1 MERKFNLLGGLAAF
15 IGAVCSGFIYYCER
29 LQLAPFT
36 SKGLLG
42 RLAAAA
48 AAGGLLFALIFFLLR
63 KALSEIKA
71 KEWCPIILI
80 TLITSVCMMTWFP
93 VPDTGLYRTH
103 ELRLR
108 TLPDENGEIRPV
120 TLTWLHREDRD
131 IPITSVQCTGNCSF
145 EELGVTLRDQTAEL
159 TWQGITGD
167 VMTIEFVSDENQGI
181 AAFSWDGQ
189 ERIAPLNNTEMERLS
204 FDVTFPPANGLTE
217 FIAVWIISLLISLS
231 SMIGMFKLLSGWSV
245 RGFAIG
251 AFVCFTFFRIIQ
263 FSTVSEPLFFIDSES
278 YLGMSEMPVAD
289 ILRGTPYCHDQFWYC
304 IARPAFIPLVYKLC
318 RQDPIAI
325 TIVQLIVSIL
335 SWGFFARQSA
345 ALCRT
350 SVRKKAVIILV
361 FGLGCVPNVTRWDQM
376 IMSESLSIA
385 AALLLMGSCFWLL
398 RPNPEKR
405 WKAAPAICTALG
417 ALLYAQ
423 SRDSAAWIVILIT
436 VLLLCLNR
444 LRKERK
450 VIFLLCA
457 CLAAICWSVMGNTG
471 GRWQYPFENVLFN
484 RIARNP
490 QALEFF
496 IRSGMP
502 TPPRIEELYGVEH
515 MMGSE
520 LFNSELMAPLREWIL
535 SDGLKTYIRYMLH
548 VPVRTL
554 SMAWRAGFEKEA
566 FEQIGYIYTPT
577 GFKQLLPDPI
587 VKFFSCNLPGLLV
600 IGLELAAIWI
610 AFKRPDGE
618 RYAFPLL
625 FVLSAYIL
633 CSGVLIADEYEF
645 ARHSMVII
653 LMMKAS
659 TWPLICMLSEELIT
673 NPCTLS
679 PDSTKTCYTNT

>member
-1 MERKFNLLGGLAAF
+1 MKRRDVLLIIFAGVL
-15 IGAVCSGFIYYCER
+15 GAVCSAFIYYCER

-42 RLAAAA
+42 RLVLAA
-48 AAGGLLFALIFFLLR
+48 AAGGFLFAFIFFLAWD
-63 KALSEIKA
+63 ALPEIKK
-71 KEWCPIILI
+71 KEWYPIILI
-80 TLITSVCMMTWFP
+80 ALITSVCIMTWFP
-93 VPDTGLYRTH
+93 VPDTGLYQTH
-103 ELRLR
+103 KLTIHALS
-108 TLPDENGEIRPV
+108 DENGEVRPV
-120 TLTWLHREDRD
+120 TLTWLHRADRD
-131 IPITSVQCTGNCSF
+131 IPISSVQCSGNCSF
-145 EELGVTLRDQTAEL
+145 EEPGVTLLDETAEM
-159 TWQGITGD
+159 TWQGITGN
-167 VMTIEFVSDENQGI
+167 VMTIEFVSNKNQGI
-181 AAFSWDGQ
+181 AAFNWDGKDQ
-189 ERIAPLNNTEMERLS
+189 IASLNNTEMDRLS
-204 FDVTFPPANGLTE
+204 FDVTFPPSNGLPE
-217 FIAVWIISLLISLS
+217 FIAVWIISFLISFLGV
-231 SMIGMFKLLSGWSV
+231 IGMFKLLPAWSV

-251 AFVCFTFFRIIQ
+251 AYVCFSIFRILQ

-278 YLGMSEMPVAD
+278 YLGMSEMPVID
-289 ILRGTPYCHDQFWYC
+289 ILRGTPYCHDRFWYC
-304 IARPAFIPLVYKLC
+304 IARPAFIPVIYKLC
-318 RQDPIAI
+318 QQDAVVI
-325 TIVQLIVSIL
+325 TIVQLIISIL
-335 SWGFFARQSA
+335 SWGFFAWQST

-350 SVRKKAVIILV
+350 SSRKKADIILV
-361 FGLGCVPNVTRWDQM
+361 LGLGCVPNVTRWDRM

-417 ALLYAQ
+417 ALFYAQ
-423 SRDSAAWIVILIT
+423 SRDSAAWIILLIIA
-436 VLLLCLNR
+436 LLLCLNR
-444 LRKERK
+444 LRRERK

-484 RIARNP
+484 RIARDP

-496 IRSGMP
+496 IREGMP

-548 VPVRTL
+548 IPVRTL

-566 FEQIGYIYTPT
+566 FEQIGYIYTPS

-587 VKFFSCNLPGLLV
+587 VKFFSCNLPGLAIV
-600 IGLELAAIWI
+600 GLGLAGIWI

-618 RYAFPLL
+618 CYAFPLL

-659 TWPLICMLSEELIT
+659 AWPLICMVTET
-673 NPCTLS
+673 GV
-679 PDSTKTCYTNT
+679 KG